1 MCTQVSASIP
11 SNECI
16 AIKGRVYTILKQ
28 IGSGGSSKVRCC
40 ISLSDVVIHLHSGIY
55 YKYVYCGYLIL
66 FDWPEKKKPEKKKLQ
81 GQAYTF
87 SHGCK

>member
-16 AIKGRVYTILKQ
+16 AVKGRVYTILKQ

-40 ISLSDVVIHLHSGIY
+40 ISLLDVVTHLHSGI
-55 YKYVYCGYLIL
+55 
-66 FDWPEKKKPEKKKLQ
+66 
-81 GQAYTF
+81 
-87 SHGCK
+87 